1 MRDFDQILQAGIERG
16 AAAGVSAVVV
26 NREGTIWQGAA
37 GERSLGGGDPMTTD
51 TVGAIFSMTKAIT
64 STAAMQCVERGQLEL
79 DTPASKVLP
88 ELGDPH
94 VLTGFDDDGQPVT
107 RPAAG
112 EVTLR
117 QLLTHTSGYT
127 YPMWDANLLR
137 WYQATETPFIGTE
150 TRASL
155 QTPLAFD
162 PGTQWA
168 YGIGTDWVGLLVEA
182 ASGQT
187 LGEYFAEHVTGP
199 LGMTST
205 VFEATP
211 DIESRLAAMHLRLD
225 DGTLNPVDRPRPQDP
240 EFEGGG
246 GGLRA
251 SMEDYGRFIRMFLN
265 DGELDGAR
273 ILSPDTVALMVT
285 NNIGDLR
292 VSKLETVMPSLSN
305 DAELFPGDEKT
316 WGLAFQ
322 INEVAGFTGRPAG
335 TVMWAGLGN
344 SYFWIDREN
353 GIGGA
358 YLSQILPF
366 VDEGSIDLF
375 YELER
380 AVYESL

>member
-155 QTPLAFD
+155 QTPLGAR
-162 PGTQWA
+162 PRHP
-168 YGIGTDWVGLLVEA
+168 VGLRHRNR
-182 ASGQT
+182 
-187 LGEYFAEHVTGP
+187 LGRA
-199 LGMTST
+199 
-205 VFEATP
+205 
-211 DIESRLAAMHLRLD
+211 
-225 DGTLNPVDRPRPQDP
+225 PR
-240 EFEGGG
+240 GGSE
-246 GGLRA
+246 R
-251 SMEDYGRFIRMFLN
+251 SD
-265 DGELDGAR
+265 AR
-273 ILSPDTVALMVT
+273 
-285 NNIGDLR
+285 
-292 VSKLETVMPSLSN
+292 
-305 DAELFPGDEKT
+305 
-316 WGLAFQ
+316 
-322 INEVAGFTGRPAG
+322 
-335 TVMWAGLGN
+335 
-344 SYFWIDREN
+344 
-353 GIGGA
+353 
-358 YLSQILPF
+358 
-366 VDEGSIDLF
+366 
-375 YELER
+375 
-380 AVYESL
+380 